1 MCYTAAVQPA
11 WALHSEQL
19 FTFDSA
25 NLNGETSMTLDPAC
39 ADARPPAQPQAFT
52 DTQQSTSYR
61 RSRSP
66 VTVRRLLLCVVA
78 LLIINGAIREALAG
92 VADTPLPLFSD
103 GKQSVNVLTVAG
115 VVSRQRLQTDFVCTS
130 FDSSAVDI
138 GVELFDPTGLR
149 LNDVH
154 AGNGALLNVGTGQTV
169 TFGTAATK
177 GYLENAIITHT
188 YMAQASAR
196 VVATSTQVRCNV
208 MVLDNLV
215 TPPVTIS
222 TLDKGFQ
229 PVLGPVLTSAALP
242 TFSDGQPA
250 TYAAV
255 VPGAIKRNTMNTS
268 FFCTSLAS
276 ANLDVGVQVFGN
288 DGTLKNDIATGNGVV
303 LNVAPGATV
312 TVSTTNTAAF
322 AETTPIAM
330 PTAAPDVSQG
340 LARIVSTSGQVVCT
354 AAQLDGTLNP
364 PTSMSGLFGA
374 N

>member
-1 MCYTAAVQPA
+1 
-11 WALHSEQL
+11 
-19 FTFDSA
+19 
-25 NLNGETSMTLDPAC
+25 MTVDPAS
-39 ADARPPAQPQAFT
+39 ADACPHTCFVERT
-52 DTQQSTSYR
+52 DTQPKVDMLAGL
-61 RSRSP
+61 RSQLG
-66 VTVRRLLLCVVA
+66 RLLFRA
-78 LLIINGAIREALAG
+78 LVMVFLGSLARPAVAG
-92 VADTPLPLFSD
+92 VADSPLPLFSD
-103 GKQSVNVLTVAG
+103 GKQSMAILSVTG

-130 FDSSAVDI
+130 FDGSPIDI

-154 AGNGALLNVGTGQTV
+154 AGNGALLNISTGQTV
-169 TFGTAATK
+169 TFGTAGTK
-177 GYLENAIITHT
+177 GYLESTIISHT

-196 VVATSTQVRCNV
+196 VVATSTQVHCNV
-208 MVLDNLV
+208 MVLDNAV

-229 PVLGPVLTSAALP
+229 PVLGPVLTSVALP

-250 TYAAV
+250 TCAAV
-255 VPGAIKRNTMNTS
+255 VPGIVKRNTMNTS

-276 ANLDVGVQVFGN
+276 ANLDIGVQVFGN
-288 DGTLKNDIATGNGVV
+288 DGNLRNDIATGNGAV

-322 AETTPIAM
+322 AETAAITM
-330 PTAAPDVSQG
+330 PTATPDASQG